1 MKKIFTFVF
10 ITTSTF
16 VFAQEHKTYTTQ
28 KTAQNITIDGVLN
41 ETDWQKVPVATDF
54 KNFTPDN
61 GKPEPTDRKTEV
73 KVLYDDTGVYIG
85 AKMFQDSGTILQEI
99 VQRDNVG
106 AADFFGVFI
115 NGYNDGQ
122 QDFRFFVTAA
132 GIQIDA
138 LATES
143 NGEDYSWDAI
153 WHSEVKITD
162 FGWVVE
168 MKIPYAALRFSD
180 KENQTWGINFFRA
193 HKKANEKYSWNHIDT
208 NIGNLVSQTGVLEGI
223 KNVKTPTRLFF
234 IPYVSDYYTTNANG
248 STNKFKAGMDIKYGI
263 NDAFTLD
270 AILVPDFGQT
280 TYDDVELNLGPFEQQ
295 FSENRSFFTEGTDL
309 FSKGDILYTRR
320 IGGTPSLNASD
331 LTNTN
336 EVVNE
341 EPAVINLLNATKI
354 SGRTSKGL
362 GIGVL
367 NAVTEKTEARLY
379 NTANGTSRHVVTEPL
394 ANYNVLVFDQRFNGN
409 SSVSLINTNVTRNGS
424 FRDANVT
431 GLVYDLNN
439 EDNSYS
445 LWGHLIYSTINDVKD
460 YDGFKGY
467 VALTKTSGKV
477 RFGTRTAYYS
487 KNYDINDLGFNF
499 FTNYFYNQSD
509 ISYRILNP
517 TEHFNVF
524 NMSLNQ
530 YIAVDNKTLKFQ
542 DFNYNIQATFANR
555 ANDYYGGE
563 VGFQP
568 IKAYDFYEPRIEGRY
583 SYKPKYAYLYSFFS
597 TNYNRKFAL
606 DFNGNAG
613 VSEEKN
619 RCFYQY
625 NISPRYRFSDKF
637 LLVYDYSWK
646 KDTNEKGYAYITDT
660 KDVIF
665 VNRNRTT
672 IENTI
677 SGKYSFNNKMNL
689 NLSVRHYHSFTKNHN
704 FLKVENDASYSP
716 SEFKDG
722 YERNF
727 NTWNFDL
734 SYTWWFAPGSQLSVL
749 YRNNNTTFQ
758 NELFSTKYTK
768 NLSNTLR
775 LNELNNIFSISLR
788 YYLDYN
794 DIKNHL

>member
-1 MKKIFTFVF
+1 MKKIFAIAFF
-10 ITTSTF
+10 TTSFLAFT
-16 VFAQEHKTYTTQ
+16 QEHKTYTTQ
-28 KTAQNITIDGVLN
+28 KTAQTITIDGVLN
-41 ETDWQKVPVATDF
+41 EADWQKVPVATDF

-73 KVLYDDTGVYIG
+73 KVLYDDTGIYIA
-85 AKMFQDSGTILQEI
+85 AKMYQKTETILKEI
-99 VQRDNVG
+99 AQRDDVG
-106 AADFFGVFI
+106 SADFFGVFI

-132 GIQIDA
+132 GNQIDA
-138 LATES
+138 LATET

-153 WHSEVKITD
+153 WHSEAKITD
-162 FGWVVE
+162 FGWSVE
-168 MKIPYAALRFSD
+168 IKIPYAALRFSD
-180 KENQTWGINFFRA
+180 KEIQTWGINFFRV
-193 HKKANEKYSWNHIDT
+193 HKKANEKYSWNLIDT
-208 NIGNLVSQTGVLEGI
+208 NIGNFVNQTGILEGI

-234 IPYVSDYYTTNANG
+234 IPYISDYYTTNKNG
-248 STNKFKAGMDIKYGI
+248 SNNNFKAGMDIKYGI

-295 FSENRSFFTEGTDL
+295 FSENRSFFTEGIDL
-309 FSKGDILYTRR
+309 FSKGNILYTRR
-320 IGGTPSLNASD
+320 IGGNPSLKASN
-331 LTNTN
+331 LTNNN

-354 SGRTSKGL
+354 SVRTSKGL
-362 GIGVL
+362 GIGIL

-379 NTANGTSRHVVTEPL
+379 NTTTGNSRKVITEPL

-409 SSVSLINTNVTRNGS
+409 SSVSLINTNVTRNGN

-439 EDNSYS
+439 KDNSYS

-467 VALTKTSGKV
+467 LALAKTSGKV

-509 ISYRILNP
+509 ISYRILNA

-583 SYKPKYAYLYSFFS
+583 SYKPKNIYLYSFFS

-606 DFNGNAG
+606 DFNKTIGFY
-613 VSEEKN
+613 EEYN
-619 RCFYQY
+619 RNLYEFE
-625 NISPRYRFSDKF
+625 ISPRYRFSDKF
-637 LLVYDYSWK
+637 LLIYNCFWK
-646 KDTNEKGYAYITDT
+646 KNTNEKGFAYTENNNIF
-660 KDVIF
+660 F
-665 VNRNRTT
+665 VNRSRTT
-672 IENTI
+672 IENSI
-677 SGKYSFNNKMNL
+677 SGKYSFNNKMSL

-704 FLKVENDASYSP
+704 FLKLENDTSYSP
-716 SEFKDG
+716 SEFKGG

-734 SYTWWFAPGSQLSVL
+734 SYTWWFAPGSQVSVL
-749 YRNNNTTFQ
+749 YRNNNIIEQSEGFH
-758 NELFSTKYTK
+758 TKYIK

-794 DIKNHL
+794 DIKQHL